1 MQFKK
6 LIALLTVGCFFES
19 FVAAPFLQALS
30 TPQPNVVQFKAAIDQ
45 LIIPSTIG
53 RITNGNYFGSDTV
66 VVNVQDL
73 HCNPEVQRNISSILG
88 NLDEKYHL
96 EKVFLEGGYG
106 DIDVSWLGKITAP
119 GTVKKNIADILVD
132 QGRLTGTE
140 YYAFNNKRP
149 ALLKGIE
156 DEQIHKANIQRLGK
170 ILNRKP
176 FYEEKV
182 KLLDK
187 DLAFLEAKYFTVRN
201 RKFNQIVE
209 RYRLGK
215 MPANR
220 FYKLLGK
227 YVETV
232 NSNPDV
238 FNNPF
243 TIAMGNYPNMQGYL
257 ELQKLNKE
265 LDYKRISR
273 QLQVFVGLLKDK
285 LPYSAYNYLLEK
297 TGNFSQMDKLYVT
310 LSLMTKEYNISL
322 QKNFPDLRKFLD
334 YVDKGQTVNPIEL
347 IKEEKKLIEEIRI
360 AFSSDVSELEVSF
373 AVDFYQYFKDYLFN
387 QLAADDYAYFNE
399 QVGKFKKIWG
409 KYTYVDHLKA
419 FEPDFSLLN
428 EYYKVNADRNQVFL
442 KNMLPAGEQLG
453 KHPTLQSGG
462 REDNIRQTVKCLD
475 TASNVIVVVAGGFHT
490 QGLEKILDDRKISYV
505 SITPNIT
512 HDATASSAV
521 YQHLL
526 ILQAMGLSVVSNRPA
541 NTLSALSAFLK
552 QKINSV
558 QMFARSVVNVDF
570 KHSDALGLTIT
581 SSQPGM
587 GQFRALAG
595 AAMEKAVGAT
605 KIDIADL
612 LAQLKAIDTEMGR
625 NDQFAIENNRIVA
638 TIDGQQIRINANGTF
653 ADDTIVTDAPAGT
666 SVATKINGEKIAVAA
681 QSLAAWSFNQPA
693 AVQSLLPGMLAVLL
707 WMAEQNMLNDASEG
721 AIYELNAEALES
733 IAGENA
739 TNPETIAQ
747 MPEVVQKAML
757 AMHENTSIK
766 GAQDNSVLQ
775 AMNTAVAMIQKSK
788 KLSVADRR
796 SQKGTSDIPILSN
809 DNVEQVLAV
818 SPNNAGRSAMLELP
832 GREALLLRLFPRLPA
847 PNNLRAQGV
856 PAVWINMYVGLVEV
870 FNVFDP
876 AFVSRHPDRG
886 MRRLQYI
893 GQGFI
898 VVATLGVSWLVLG
911 ALHGTDI
918 LSMHGII
925 SLAIGLLGGAIVH
938 GIWDTAVPPAAQ
950 LILGDNGWQTDILHK
965 LMQDK
970 GFSREMAAW
979 LDGGYNRGLN
989 KPAEPFLSPAQEKA
1003 LEGDA
1008 GLMPDGT
1015 QPQSDI
1021 DKQSVAR
1028 TRKSAEEKIAISLAG
1043 FYGLESGIGY
1053 ISERDHRTPLDILA
1067 AIKNKT
1073 LRDRDMLLIS
1083 RFANATWKAGQPFRS
1098 FGRIER
1104 DTFRPG
1110 TLLVDAE
1117 LEKDFQQIRD
1127 AAEKLFN
1134 RFQQELSRETGV
1146 AVGANLQKELVHNS
1160 VQAYGL
1166 RLFDILQQN
1175 ENKFLTAHA
1184 PAAEQRAHLED
1195 EEMLRGIASVIG
1207 ALHLTA
1213 GYVPKPGDAA
1223 PGASSA
1229 LSVAQQQE
1237 VLRIRGYENFVWD
1250 MEARLNTV
1258 FDKATTARIMKYL
1271 TFVPHVY
1278 GVYLWGYQSHE
1289 AGYDSALQSNPRA
1302 KSEMITGRMP
1312 LRIEDYSRQR
1322 QFDILHRLMKDKG
1335 FSREMAAWLD
1345 GGYNRELNKPA
1356 EPFLSPAQEKALE
1369 GDAGLMPDGTQ
1380 PQSDTDKQLVA
1391 RTRKSAEEK
1400 IAISLAGF
1408 YALESGIGVLCERDD
1423 ERTPLDVLIAIA
1435 NKTLPAQDMLFI
1447 ERFANATWKAG
1458 QPFRS
1463 LARIE
1468 RDTFRPATILTPEEL
1483 NKDRQQVIDAA
1494 VKLREAIE
1502 AGLIA
1507 NREKELGIDL
1517 DAEAERTY
1525 LAEKETR
1532 DYLIRLLEVMSILEE
1547 DLENQK
1553 TRFSQKKMH
1562 IGDTELIQSIARNVI
1577 SRYPAA
1583 YNNKSGRLPTKMEAA
1598 FIRNS
1603 ALSLPN
1609 YIFDMRTRLNLIFD
1623 KETVEALMSYLFIDF
1638 HSYYIDGHRVLVP
1651 DVAYWF
1657 YNGPGTNDRGFTGV
1671 VADLPDSLDVQ
1682 IQCAR
1687 EILAIYKLDR
1697 PGALASVQ
1705 EKTYPQD
1712 KEALIKWA
1720 LNPMNLPQYDPVTR
1734 IRAIQRFLTITHS
1747 KKQGDDVYG
1756 IVYVDW
1762 HESDDAPLNSS
1773 NTEGTIDISGQSIP
1787 IDDWTA
1793 QGVARAI
1800 STYVRDINRD
1810 QMSKELSASFSK
1822 ADVNRILDYLSFNY
1836 IPGEDRY
1843 NGTWFVGSEQNWT
1856 VGYYLGAISMY
1867 GIKMVKTALTR
1878 YLESLNRQYQVV
1890 RDLKKISRER
1900 ALAVATEIV
1909 KKENEIGT
1917 ISPTR
1922 EVAMS
1927 PEEARL
1933 IAVNRIS
1940 SMPSYLI
1947 TYSSDEVMAAL
1958 LFITLVSEKGSGIF
1972 QGTTVYRLAV
1982 DNKASKDADEKSAAV
1997 SPNNAGRYLQR
2008 SLQGVPQRLGL
2019 AGVHWSEFF
2028 PMMFTPRAFDL
2039 GHGEANAARTAAIWT
2054 MFTVGWVTTI
2064 AAGLALGA
2072 WLLPLSLGFA
2082 PLVIGLAGVAAF
2094 ITTGIFHVGYDMQA
2108 AIPTAFFVTENAGY
2122 LKNDPKINT
2131 ALGYQPII
2139 ITRADA
2145 LTFSRTLAN
2154 KTLHNTGIRQNGEP
2168 VWTAL
2173 ENGVLTVY
2181 VSGKGAAFAQNAAEV
2196 ISQLKGYANI
2206 RGSSRAVRVLSAAKG
2221 AAVNTVKPIVFD
2233 YTQNAQLYNADSIPV
2248 RTGDSIAAGYEE
2260 IINTHNAEMYA
2271 VRPEIGIKTVWSKD
2285 FLEHKEMPFN
2295 QSLVLSKDAIIEAGV
2310 DGIRALQKRGA
2321 KIYMLYES
2329 PDQNDAVTIAK
2340 KYGLNGIIYPNIL
2353 AGQVEKSKNPE
2364 MWVAGLG
2371 APTDKGVRP
2380 FQELNLNDAAVARA
2394 AIKKVPS
2401 GAVVKVTVDDKHMDA
2416 LTMLNELP
2424 YDVLLLIDGEVFR
2437 EAARQP
2443 NRDISQIKLF
2453 GVNILQLLH
2462 LTPTTSADKRS
2473 YERKVAFGLTIEDY
2487 KKPDQATLGQEL
2499 ANIVNGKL
2507 DAIENNTRFFNAV
2520 RLHRANAADPQEF
2533 LKAVAARYL
2542 LASQGKMYGLMS
2554 DDLERVFVENMRE
2567 MTPAQLT
2574 TVVAQ
2579 FEEANAMINTE
2590 QSGAQVNADLMVH
2603 IQKPITAGLR
2613 IALIALFADAR
2624 FTGVVDKASMHQND
2638 ARLTRSILEAA

>member
-1 MQFKK
+1 
-6 LIALLTVGCFFES
+6 
-19 FVAAPFLQALS
+19 
-30 TPQPNVVQFKAAIDQ
+30 
-45 LIIPSTIG
+45 
-53 RITNGNYFGSDTV
+53 
-66 VVNVQDL
+66 
-73 HCNPEVQRNISSILG
+73 
-88 NLDEKYHL
+88 
-96 EKVFLEGGYG
+96 
-106 DIDVSWLGKITAP
+106 
-119 GTVKKNIADILVD
+119 
-132 QGRLTGTE
+132 
-140 YYAFNNKRP
+140 
-149 ALLKGIE
+149 
-156 DEQIHKANIQRLGK
+156 
-170 ILNRKP
+170 
-176 FYEEKV
+176 
-182 KLLDK
+182 
-187 DLAFLEAKYFTVRN
+187 
-201 RKFNQIVE
+201 
-209 RYRLGK
+209 
-215 MPANR
+215 
-220 FYKLLGK
+220 
-227 YVETV
+227 
-232 NSNPDV
+232 
-238 FNNPF
+238 
-243 TIAMGNYPNMQGYL
+243 
-257 ELQKLNKE
+257 
-265 LDYKRISR
+265 
-273 QLQVFVGLLKDK
+273 
-285 LPYSAYNYLLEK
+285 
-297 TGNFSQMDKLYVT
+297 
-310 LSLMTKEYNISL
+310 
-322 QKNFPDLRKFLD
+322 
-334 YVDKGQTVNPIEL
+334 
-347 IKEEKKLIEEIRI
+347 
-360 AFSSDVSELEVSF
+360 
-373 AVDFYQYFKDYLFN
+373 
-387 QLAADDYAYFNE
+387 
-399 QVGKFKKIWG
+399 
-409 KYTYVDHLKA
+409 
-419 FEPDFSLLN
+419 
-428 EYYKVNADRNQVFL
+428 
-442 KNMLPAGEQLG
+442 MLPAGEQLG

-809 DNVEQVLAV
+809 DNVEQVLTAQDWA
-818 SPNNAGRSAMLELP
+818 SLPQAYAWRDNAFLMTLFTLNLYSRKVIIELEQGQTFAGSLYFYGEFAECMKKFRGEINGHTGAIPLRSKNGEIKYFDLGSIKKISVLKAGAAIPGTVTTVFEPIESVEAFLEKLSAT
-832 GREALLLRLFPRLPA
+832 R
-847 PNNLRAQGV
+847 QQ
-856 PAVWINMYVGLVEV
+856 
-870 FNVFDP
+870 
-876 AFVSRHPDRG
+876 H
-886 MRRLQYI
+886 RRLEE
-893 GQGFI
+893 
-898 VVATLGVSWLVLG
+898 VLYFG
-911 ALHGTDI
+911 
-918 LSMHGII
+918 
-925 SLAIGLLGGAIVH
+925 
-938 GIWDTAVPPAAQ
+938 
-950 LILGDNGWQTDILHK
+950 
-965 LMQDK
+965 
-970 GFSREMAAW
+970 
-979 LDGGYNRGLN
+979 
-989 KPAEPFLSPAQEKA
+989 
-1003 LEGDA
+1003 
-1008 GLMPDGT
+1008 
-1015 QPQSDI
+1015 
-1021 DKQSVAR
+1021 
-1028 TRKSAEEKIAISLAG
+1028 KIM
-1043 FYGLESGIGY
+1043 E
-1053 ISERDHRTPLDILA
+1053 
-1067 AIKNKT
+1067 
-1073 LRDRDMLLIS
+1073 
-1083 RFANATWKAGQPFRS
+1083 
-1098 FGRIER
+1098 
-1104 DTFRPG
+1104 
-1110 TLLVDAE
+1110 
-1117 LEKDFQQIRD
+1117 
-1127 AAEKLFN
+1127 
-1134 RFQQELSRETGV
+1134 
-1146 AVGANLQKELVHNS
+1146 
-1160 VQAYGL
+1160 
-1166 RLFDILQQN
+1166 
-1175 ENKFLTAHA
+1175 
-1184 PAAEQRAHLED
+1184 
-1195 EEMLRGIASVIG
+1195 VIG
-1207 ALHLTA
+1207 RT
-1213 GYVPKPGDAA
+1213 A
-1223 PGASSA
+1223 PG
-1229 LSVAQQQE
+1229 
-1237 VLRIRGYENFVWD
+1237 VLQ
-1250 MEARLNTV
+1250 T
-1258 FDKATTARIMKYL
+1258 
-1271 TFVPHVY
+1271 
-1278 GVYLWGYQSHE
+1278 
-1289 AGYDSALQSNPRA
+1289 
-1302 KSEMITGRMP
+1302 
-1312 LRIEDYSRQR
+1312 
-1322 QFDILHRLMKDKG
+1322 
-1335 FSREMAAWLD
+1335 
-1345 GGYNRELNKPA
+1345 
-1356 EPFLSPAQEKALE
+1356 
-1369 GDAGLMPDGTQ
+1369 
-1380 PQSDTDKQLVA
+1380 
-1391 RTRKSAEEK
+1391 
-1400 IAISLAGF
+1400 
-1408 YALESGIGVLCERDD
+1408 
-1423 ERTPLDVLIAIA
+1423 
-1435 NKTLPAQDMLFI
+1435 
-1447 ERFANATWKAG
+1447 
-1458 QPFRS
+1458 
-1463 LARIE
+1463 
-1468 RDTFRPATILTPEEL
+1468 
-1483 NKDRQQVIDAA
+1483 
-1494 VKLREAIE
+1494 
-1502 AGLIA
+1502 
-1507 NREKELGIDL
+1507 
-1517 DAEAERTY
+1517 
-1525 LAEKETR
+1525 
-1532 DYLIRLLEVMSILEE
+1532 
-1547 DLENQK
+1547 QK
-1553 TRFSQKKMH
+1553 TRDALADLMIEIYKNPRM
-1562 IGDTELIQSIARNVI
+1562 
-1577 SRYPAA
+1577 
-1583 YNNKSGRLPTKMEAA
+1583 KSDLFNPIKGM
-1598 FIRNS
+1598 
-1603 ALSLPN
+1603 
-1609 YIFDMRTRLNLIFD
+1609 
-1623 KETVEALMSYLFIDF
+1623 VEAFLKASGISLTLTDDQIAHFIGEDMF
-1638 HSYYIDGHRVLVP
+1638 GSAVHSESAADDPRPVNTTY
-1651 DVAYWF
+1651 
-1657 YNGPGTNDRGFTGV
+1657 FTGFRDE
-1671 VADLPDSLDVQ
+1671 A
-1682 IQCAR
+1682 
-1687 EILAIYKLDR
+1687 KF
-1697 PGALASVQ
+1697 
-1705 EKTYPQD
+1705 
-1712 KEALIKWA
+1712 KEGFNGL
-1720 LNPMNLPQYDPVTR
+1720 LNAVL
-1734 IRAIQRFLTITHS
+1734 
-1747 KKQGDDVYG
+1747 
-1756 IVYVDW
+1756 
-1762 HESDDAPLNSS
+1762 SDN
-1773 NTEGTIDISGQSIP
+1773 
-1787 IDDWTA
+1787 
-1793 QGVARAI
+1793 
-1800 STYVRDINRD
+1800 
-1810 QMSKELSASFSK
+1810 LSA
-1822 ADVNRILDYLSFNY
+1822 AQVA
-1836 IPGEDRY
+1836 
-1843 NGTWFVGSEQNWT
+1843 WGS
-1856 VGYYLGAISMY
+1856 AS
-1867 GIKMVKTALTR
+1867 
-1878 YLESLNRQYQVV
+1878 
-1890 RDLKKISRER
+1890 
-1900 ALAVATEIV
+1900 
-1909 KKENEIGT
+1909 
-1917 ISPTR
+1917 
-1922 EVAMS
+1922 
-1927 PEEARL
+1927 
-1933 IAVNRIS
+1933 
-1940 SMPSYLI
+1940 
-1947 TYSSDEVMAAL
+1947 
-1958 LFITLVSEKGSGIF
+1958 
-1972 QGTTVYRLAV
+1972 LAV

-1997 SPNNAGRYLQR
+1997 SPNNAGRSLQR